1 MSPSIVARQYEKMGK
16 YEPLA
21 RARAM
26 GRVKRNKELSVRTC
40 ALVLGDLGTV
50 GTFRASIKSLKLLDD
65 REIEILTVN
74 CQYEVLF
81 YAVRILRGHL
91 AS

>member
-1 MSPSIVARQYEKMGK
+1 
-16 YEPLA
+16 
-21 RARAM
+21 M

-65 REIEILTVN
+65 CEIESLTHSQLSVRSA
-74 CQYEVLF
+74 VLCRPNP
-81 YAVRILRGHL
+81 AWLIGEETRECKVSR
-91 AS
+91 